1 MRLPLD
7 AALDCGA
14 LDTASALGD
23 VCAAA
28 GGAELRCAL
37 NGPLNGPLLAA
48 LIVEGAALELGGGA
62 SVALEERLLD
72 DGTVDLAGARVI
84 AAPAGDAASAWA
96 GGERTSDPGV
106 ALALRLS
113 GGRIVDAAAVIAGVA
128 AYPLRARQI
137 EGALRGRA
145 ASAQLLE
152 IAGETARIEAQP
164 FGVGDVIDEAAL
176 ECLAEA
182 ARAAL
187 RLALERAAA

>member
-1 MRLPLD
+1 MRLPLNT
-7 AALDCGA
+7 AVDCGA
-14 LDTASALGD
+14 VAAASALGD

-28 GGAELRCAL
+28 GAAPLRCAL
-37 NGPLNGPLLAA
+37 NGPLVAA
-48 LIVEGAALELGGGA
+48 LVVGGATLELGDGA

-72 DGTVDLAGARVI
+72 DGTVDLAEARAIV
-84 AAPAGDAASAWA
+84 APAGDAASAWV

-106 ALALRLS
+106 ALALRLR
-113 GGRIVDAAAVIAGVA
+113 GGRITDAAAVIVGVA
-128 AYPLRARQI
+128 PYPLRARQI

-145 ASAQLLE
+145 AAAQLLE

-176 ECLAEA
+176 ECLAGA

-187 RLALERAAA
+187 QLALQRAAA

>member
-7 AALDCGA
+7 GALDCGA

-23 VCAAA
+23 VCAGVGVAP
-28 GGAELRCAL
+28 LRCA
-37 NGPLNGPLLAA
+37 LNGPLLAA
-48 LIVEGAALELGGGA
+48 LIVEGAALELDGGA

-72 DGTVDLAGARVI
+72 DGTVDLSGARAI
-84 AAPAGDAASAWA
+84 AAPAGAAASAWV
-96 GGERTSDPGV
+96 GGERTGDPGV

-113 GGRIVDAAAVIAGVA
+113 GGRIGDAAAVIVGVA
-128 AYPLRARQI
+128 PYPLRARQI

-145 ASAQLLE
+145 ASAQLVE

>member
-7 AALDCGA
+7 TAVDCGA
-14 LDTASALGD
+14 VAAASALGD
-23 VCAAA
+23 VCATTGAA
-28 GGAELRCAL
+28 PLRCAL
-37 NGPLNGPLLAA
+37 NGPLVAA
-48 LIVEGAALELGGGA
+48 LIVEGAALELDGG
-62 SVALEERLLD
+62 SVIALEERLLD
-72 DGTVDLAGARVI
+72 DGTVDLAGALAIV
-84 AAPAGDAASAWA
+84 APTGDAASAWA
-96 GGERTSDPGV
+96 GSEGTSELGV
-106 ALALRLS
+106 ALALRLR
-113 GGRIVDAAAVIAGVA
+113 GGRIADAAAAIAGMA

>member
-7 AALDCGA
+7 TPLDCGA
-14 LDTASALGD
+14 VAAASALAD
-23 VCAAA
+23 VCATA
-28 GGAELRCAL
+28 GVAPLRCAL
-37 NGPLNGPLLAA
+37 NGPLVAA
-48 LIVEGAALELGGGA
+48 LIVEGAALELDSGA

-72 DGTVDLAGARVI
+72 DGTVDLTGARAIV
-84 AAPAGDAASAWA
+84 APAGEAASAWG
-96 GGERTSDPGV
+96 GGEGTSELGV

-113 GGRIVDAAAVIAGVA
+113 GGRIADAAAVIAGVA

>member
-7 AALDCGA
+7 TAVDCGA

-23 VCAAA
+23 ACAGA
-28 GGAELRCAL
+28 GGAALRCA
-37 NGPLNGPLLAA
+37 LNGPLLAA
-48 LIVEGAALELGGGA
+48 LIVEGAALELDGGA

-72 DGTVDLAGARVI
+72 DGTVDLAGARAI
-84 AAPAGDAASAWA
+84 AAPVGEAASAWV
-96 GGERTSDPGV
+96 GGERPSDPGV
-106 ALALRLS
+106 ALALWLS
-113 GGRIVDAAAVIAGVA
+113 GGRIGDAAAVIVGVA
-128 AYPLRARQI
+128 PYPLRARQI

-145 ASAQLLE
+145 ASAQLVE

>member
-7 AALDCGA
+7 TAVDCGA
-14 LDTASALGD
+14 VEAASALGD
-23 VCAAA
+23 VCATA
-28 GGAELRCAL
+28 GVAPLRGA
-37 NGPLNGPLLAA
+37 LNGPLLAA
-48 LIVEGAALELGGGA
+48 LIVEGAALELGDGA
-62 SVALEERLLD
+62 SAALEERLLD
-72 DGTVDLAGARVI
+72 DGTLDLAEARAIV
-84 AAPAGDAASAWA
+84 APAGDAASAWV
-96 GGERTSDPGV
+96 GGKRTSDPGV

-113 GGRIVDAAAVIAGVA
+113 DGRIVDATAVIAGVA

-176 ECLAEA
+176 ECLAA
-182 ARAAL
+182 AAQAAL
-187 RLALERAAA
+187 RLALQRAAA

>member
-7 AALDCGA
+7 TAVDCGA
-14 LDTASALGD
+14 VAAASALGD
-23 VCAAA
+23 VCAATGVA
-28 GGAELRCAL
+28 PLRCAL
-37 NGPLNGPLLAA
+37 NGPLVAA
-48 LIVEGAALELGGGA
+48 LIVGGAVLELDGGA
-62 SVALEERLLD
+62 LVALEERLLD
-72 DGTVDLAGARVI
+72 DGTVDLTGAQAIV
-84 AAPAGDAASAWA
+84 APAGEAASAWA
-96 GGERTSDPGV
+96 GGEGASELGV

-113 GGRIVDAAAVIAGVA
+113 GGRIADTAAVIAGVA

-145 ASAQLLE
+145 ASAQLVE

-164 FGVGDVIDEAAL
+164 FGVGDVIDEGAL

-187 RLALERAAA
+187 RLALQRAAA

>member
-1 MRLPLD
+1 MRLSLD
-7 AALDCGA
+7 AAVDCGA

-23 VCAAA
+23 VCA
-28 GGAELRCAL
+28 GGAALRGA
-37 NGPLNGPLLAA
+37 LNGPLLAA
-48 LIVEGAALELGGGA
+48 LIVEGAALELDGGA

-72 DGTVDLAGARVI
+72 DGTVDLAGARAI
-84 AAPAGDAASAWA
+84 AAPAGEAASAWV
-96 GGERTSDPGV
+96 GGERPSDPGV

-113 GGRIVDAAAVIAGVA
+113 GGRIGDAAAVIVGVA
-128 AYPLRARQI
+128 PYPLRARQI

-145 ASAQLLE
+145 ASAQLVE

-176 ECLAEA
+176 ECLAAA

>member
-7 AALDCGA
+7 TAVDCGA
-14 LDTASALGD
+14 VAAASALAD

-28 GGAELRCAL
+28 GAAPLRCAL
-37 NGPLNGPLLAA
+37 NGPLVAA
-48 LIVEGAALELGGGA
+48 LIVGGAALELDGGA
-62 SVALEERLLD
+62 SVALEERLLE
-72 DGTVDLAGARVI
+72 DGTVDLAGARAIV
-84 AAPAGDAASAWA
+84 APAGDAVSAWVR
-96 GGERTSDPGV
+96 GKRTSDPGV
-106 ALALRLS
+106 ALALRLR
-113 GGRIVDAAAVIAGVA
+113 GGRIVDAAAMIVGVA

-187 RLALERAAA
+187 RLALQRAAA

>member
-7 AALDCGA
+7 TAVDCGA

-23 VCAAA
+23 VCAGA
-28 GGAELRCAL
+28 GGAALRCA
-37 NGPLNGPLLAA
+37 LNGPLLAA
-48 LIVEGAALELGGGA
+48 LIAGGAALELDSGA

-72 DGTVDLAGARVI
+72 DGTVDLSGARAL
-84 AAPAGDAASAWA
+84 AAPAGEAASAWV
-96 GGERTSDPGV
+96 GGERASDPGV
-106 ALALRLS
+106 ALALRLR
-113 GGRIVDAAAVIAGVA
+113 GGRIGDAAAVIAGVA

-145 ASAQLLE
+145 ASAQLVE

-176 ECLAEA
+176 ECLAAA